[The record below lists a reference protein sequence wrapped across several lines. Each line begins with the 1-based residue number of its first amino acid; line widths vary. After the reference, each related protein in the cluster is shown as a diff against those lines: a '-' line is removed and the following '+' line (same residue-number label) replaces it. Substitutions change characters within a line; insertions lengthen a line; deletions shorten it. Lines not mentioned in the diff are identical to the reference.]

1 LIHLFMAGSDEKKHR
16 SGVVT
21 LALRTCG
28 VLALVYVALLFPEP
42 TAPAVKGAGRQP
54 FEWKQDQFWKALEL
68 KFLQARSA
76 GCASLADDITSRCA
90 AIDRL
95 LGELSRERVAADDL
109 RLPTLESNIV
119 HLAPLIAACPQR
131 LNDFIPLATR
141 LRSELKKQ
149 SIHWDF
155 NAVSTRKRIYRLLF
169 GTRMAVEEVL
179 LQAPSEITI
188 PELLPGDNEPS
199 QTPSTT
205 VHGAMVHSGD
215 VFLSRGGAPTSALI
229 ARGNDFPGVFSH
241 VALLHVDE
249 KGGRAS
255 LIESHIERGV
265 AIASIDEYLSDKKLR
280 ILVLRPRA
288 DLPALRKDPL
298 LPHKAAAGALEKARQ
313 IHIPYDFQ
321 MDYKDHAGQFCSEV
335 ITAAYEPFNVN
346 FWTGPT
352 FISSPAVVTSLAS
365 FGVTHFETQEPA
377 ELEFDPQLV
386 VVAEWRDRNTLAKAH
401 VDDAV
406 TDAMLESTQ
415 PGRSLSYNPW
425 LLPVTRL
432 AKAYSVVWNAFGKI
446 GPVPEGMSATTALR
460 VKKYRNDHTAIANVV
475 LRSSEQ
481 FRNKSGYAPPYWEL
495 VNMARE
501 ADHHVRGKSP

>member
-1 LIHLFMAGSDEKKHR
+1 MAGSDQKKYR
-16 SGVVT
+16 SGLVT
-21 LALRTCG
+21 FISRACALLAL
-28 VLALVYVALLFPEP
+28 LYVALLLPDRTP
-42 TAPAVKGAGRQP
+42 PAVKGAGRQP

-76 GCASLADDITSRCA
+76 GCASLANDITSRCG

-95 LGELSRERVAADDL
+95 LGDLARERVTADDL
-109 RLPTLESNIV
+109 RLPALESNIV

-155 NAVSTRKRIYRLLF
+155 NAVSTRERIYRLLF
-169 GTRMAVEEVL
+169 GTRMALEEVI
-179 LQAPSEITI
+179 LQAPSEFTI
-188 PELLPGDNEPS
+188 PEVLPGDNEPS
-199 QTPSTT
+199 KTPSAM
-205 VHGAMVHSGD
+205 VHGAAVHSGD
-215 VFLSRGGAPTSALI
+215 ILLSRGGAPTSALI

-249 KGGRAS
+249 KSGRAS

-265 AIASIDEYLSDKKLR
+265 AIASIDQYLADKKLR

-288 DLPALRKDPL
+288 DLPALRKDPM
-298 LPHKAAAGALEKARQ
+298 LPHKAATGALEKARHS
-313 IHIPYDFQ
+313 HIPYDFQ
-321 MDYKDHAGQFCSEV
+321 MDYKDHTGQFCSEV
-335 ITAAYEPFNVN
+335 VSAAYEPLDVK

-352 FISSPAVVTSLAS
+352 FISAPAVVTSLAS

-386 VVAEWRDRNTLAKAH
+386 VVAEWRDRNTLFRAH

-425 LLPVTRL
+425 LLPLTRL
-432 AKAYSVVWNAFGKI
+432 AKAYSVLLNAFGKI

-460 VKKYRNDHTAIANVV
+460 VKKYRNDHTEIANLV
-475 LRSSEQ
+475 LKSAEQ
-481 FRNKSGYAPPYWEL
+481 FKSKNSYTPPYWEL
-495 VNMARE
+495 VNMARD
-501 ADHHVRGKSP
+501 ADHQVRGKTKAP

>member
-1 LIHLFMAGSDEKKHR
+1 MTGSDEKKHG
-16 SGVVT
+16 SGFVKFVVR
-21 LALRTCG
+21 ACG
-28 VLALVYVALLFPEP
+28 VLVLLYVALLLPERTP
-42 TAPAVKGAGRQP
+42 PAVKGAGRQP
-54 FEWKQDQFWKALEL
+54 FEWKQDQYWKALEL

-76 GCASLADDITSRCA
+76 GCASLAGDITSRCA
-90 AIDRL
+90 AVDQI
-95 LGELSRERVAADDL
+95 LGAISRDRVAANDP
-109 RLPTLESNIV
+109 RLPALESNIV
-119 HLAPLIAACPQR
+119 HLAPLIGACPER

-141 LRSELKKQ
+141 LRSELKRQ

-155 NAVSTRKRIYRLLF
+155 NAVSTRERIYRLLF

-179 LQAPSEITI
+179 LQAPAEFTI
-188 PELLPGDNEPS
+188 PEVLPGDNEPS
-199 QTPSTT
+199 QTPSAT
-205 VHGAMVHSGD
+205 VRGATVHSGD
-215 VFLSRGGAPTSALI
+215 ILLSRGGAPTSALI

-249 KGGRAS
+249 KSGRAS

-288 DLPALRKDPL
+288 DLPALRKDPM
-298 LPHKAAAGALEKARQ
+298 LPHKAAAGSLEKARQ

-321 MDYKDHAGQFCSEV
+321 MDYKDHTGQFCSEV
-335 ITAAYEPFNVN
+335 VTAAYEPLDVK

-386 VVAEWRDRNTLAKAH
+386 VVAEWRDRNTLFKAH

-415 PGRSLSYNPW
+415 PGRSLGYNPW
-425 LLPVTRL
+425 LLPVTRI
-432 AKAYSVVWNAFGKI
+432 AKAYSVVLNAFGKI

-475 LRSSEQ
+475 LRSADQ
-481 FRNKSGYAPPYWEL
+481 FKAKNSYAPPYWEL

-501 ADHHVRGKSP
+501 ADHKVRGKAKSP